1 MIIKS
6 RAPFRIGLAGGG
18 TDVDPYASLYG
29 GEVVNA
35 TIGLYARTL
44 IETTNDGMLYAE
56 VKGFPALEI
65 PMDADI
71 HFQGNATDLVAATYA
86 RFRRDHGLL
95 KEGLIVQV
103 IPDVSVG
110 SGLGTSSTIVVSL
123 CGAFLRLYGKEW
135 DSTAI
140 AEYAYSIERE
150 DLSWPGGRQ
159 DQYAA
164 VFGGFN
170 HFSFGKGN
178 KVTIEKLDLA
188 PASVS
193 MLEQCM
199 ILFHSKQQRHS
210 SAIITEQAKFIAE
223 GRQDMLQASHRL
235 RELALEMRDALK
247 REDLPA
253 VGKFL
258 DQGFSE
264 KKKIATGISNAQMET
279 ICLAAIRAGAM
290 AAKISGAGGGGFILF
305 FTSPSCRVA
314 VQQALATCEGQE
326 YPLQFTGQGLSTWT
340 M

>member
-44 IETTNDGMLYAE
+44 IETTGDGILYAE
-56 VKGFPALEI
+56 VKGFAPLDV
-65 PMDADI
+65 PLDAAMSL
-71 HFQGNATDLVAATYA
+71 QGNATDLISATYA
-86 RFRRDHGLL
+86 RFRKDHGLPIQ
-95 KEGLIVQV
+95 GLIVQV
-103 IPDVSVG
+103 IPDVPVG

-123 CGAFLRLYGKEW
+123 CGAFLKLYGMEW
-135 DSTAI
+135 DKKAI

-150 DLSWPGGRQ
+150 DLGWAGGRQ

-170 HFSFGKGN
+170 HFTFGRAAA
-178 KVTIEKLDLA
+178 VTTEKIDLS
-188 PASVS
+188 PTSVS

-199 ILFHSKQQRHS
+199 ILYHSKQQRHS
-210 SAIITEQAKFIAE
+210 SVIIEEQAKLISE
-223 GRQDMLQASHRL
+223 GRRDPLQASHRL

-264 KKKIATGISNAQMET
+264 KKKIATGISNAQMEK

-305 FTSPSCRVA
+305 FTSPSRRVA
-314 VQQALATCEGQE
+314 VQQALATFEGQE